1 MDFSPIDLGFPQV
14 MGVFSQV
21 AGWKGP
27 CSDQH
32 GEILGER
39 SSPLDLGGE
48 RVKAAEPMQP
58 QSPRACQGRNPVT
71 GPTGPKLL
79 SLL

>member
-1 MDFSPIDLGFPQV
+1 MDLGFPQV
-14 MGVFSQV
+14 EGVFSPASRLKASLQ
-21 AGWKGP
+21 
-27 CSDQH
+27 DQP
-32 GEILGER
+32 GETLGER

-48 RVKAAEPMQP
+48 RVKAAEPMQL

-71 GPTGPKLL
+71 GPMGPKLL